1 MTFIYRKLIK
11 IAVFLVLIIAVYIG
25 ICFKFPNLNFLAK
38 KPMQIKE
45 TALIVQETKKIA
57 QLFACQFYSEI
68 AIDSTKY
75 LYTDKIDH
83 KKSLISF
90 ANLSKK
96 VFDKKADLKESI
108 KSYSRTQYKDSTA
121 AKIVLIASGNCY
133 AGTNLDKMKI
143 ISSIKDSIKL
153 TIPNA
158 QILNTVV
165 NPSDFT
171 IFYDDGN
178 WSKEEVVSLKQR
190 AREKI
195 NSFALNNKIIQKAND
210 KTTKLLTSFLQSVGY
225 KSVQI
230 EFEDN

>member
-11 IAVFLVLIIAVYIG
+11 IALFLVLLLAVYIG

-38 KPMQIKE
+38 KPMQIKD

-57 QLFACQFYSEI
+57 QLFACKFYSEI

-75 LYTDKIDH
+75 LYTDNIDY
-83 KKSLISF
+83 KKSILSF
-90 ANLSKK
+90 
-96 VFDKKADLKESI
+96 
-108 KSYSRTQYKDSTA
+108 SRSNYKDSTA

-133 AGTNLDKMKI
+133 AGTDLDKMKI
-143 ISSIKDSIKL
+143 ISSVKDSIIL

-178 WSKEEVVSLKQR
+178 WSKDEVTAVKQR
-190 AREKI
+190 ARAKI
-195 NSFALNNKIIQKAND
+195 KSFALNNKIIQKANE
-210 KTTKLLTSFLQSVGY
+210 KTLKLLTSFLQSVGY
-225 KSVQI
+225 KSVKI
-230 EFEDN
+230 EFTNKIKYSN